1 MNEVPVITTAVAST
15 SLLKKVAKRTA
26 LVALATG
33 VGAAIYLRLKSGE
46 DVSPIGTTTSTV

>member
-15 SLLKKVAKRTA
+15 SLLRKVAKRTA